1 MIQKLKRYALIVT
14 TGLTLLAPG
23 LVPVAVTHADNT
35 ITTSTCSGANAAA
48 GGGATSCSVSGS
60 GDTLNN
66 VANTVVKYFSIIV
79 GAIAVI
85 MVIYGGFRYI
95 TSGGDSN
102 NVSAAK
108 NTLIYAIVGL
118 LIVVV
123 AQLIVHF
130 VIGSGTNINNSNGNG
145 TSGP

>member
-1 MIQKLKRYALIVT
+1 MIQKFKRIALLIT

-23 LVPVAVTHADNT
+23 LVPVAVNANT
-35 ITTSTCSGANAAA
+35 ITDSACN
-48 GGGATSCSVSGS
+48 GATQAASGTNGTCTS
-60 GDTLNN
+60 NN
-66 VANTVVKYFSIIV
+66 GGNTISSVANTVVKYFSIVV

-118 LIVVV
+118 LIVAI

-130 VIGSGTNINNSNGNG
+130 VISSGTNINNSG
-145 TSGP
+145 TNA